1 MFIKMKLI
9 AAVSEN
15 WGIGKDNRLLFNI
28 PKDMK
33 FFREKT
39 MGKTVILG
47 RKNLESFPGGKPLKN
62 RINVVLTRDKSFSC
76 EGAITVNS
84 IEELLKLDCVDENA
98 FVIGGESVY
107 RGLLGYCDLCYIT
120 KVHECAECDKFMVNL
135 DESADWQLLSE
146 TERLE
151 DNGHIISF
159 CVYVNLNKYPHTT
172 DVLSSE
178 DKE

>member
-1 MFIKMKLI
+1 MKLI

-62 RINVVLTRDKSFSC
+62 RINVVLTRDRNFRC
-76 EGAITVNS
+76 EGVITAVG
-84 IEELLKLDCVDENA
+84 IDELLALPCVDEDT

-107 RGLLGYCDLCYIT
+107 RQLLKYCDVCYIT
-120 KVHECAECDKFMVNL
+120 KVHESADCDKFMVNL
-135 DESADWQLLSE
+135 DESADWELVSE
-146 TERLE
+146 TEKME

-159 CVYVNLNKYPHTT
+159 CVYKRR
-172 DVLSSE
+172 
-178 DKE
+178 

>member
-1 MFIKMKLI
+1 MKLI

-15 WGIGKDNRLLFNI
+15 WGIGKDNRLLFDI

-62 RINVVLTRDKSFSC
+62 RINVVLTRDENFQC
-76 EGAITVNS
+76 EGVITAGGVD
-84 IEELLKLDCVDENA
+84 ELLALPCIDEDA

-107 RGLLGYCDLCYIT
+107 RQLLKFCDVCYIT
-120 KVHECAECDKFMVNL
+120 RVHESADCDKFMVNL
-135 DESADWQLLSE
+135 DESADWELVSE
-146 TERLE
+146 TEKME

-159 CVYVNLNKYPHTT
+159 CVYKRRQ
-172 DVLSSE
+172 DA
-178 DKE
+178 